1 MKPEFITSGRPVA
14 PQVRQLHEKFGVVK
28 RGDKIL
34 NDDIANVIGEK
45 WNSNRYR
52 TVVHSWRKEVFENTG
67 IWLVAM
73 PRVGYEAPTDSL
85 QVGNAARGHR
95 ASIRKFVRETRK
107 AEVVVPEKLTE
118 AERRGREFLLT
129 TGRLIIESAKPS
141 NRSAMAL
148 LAPSK
153 SDVMPQRG

>member
-1 MKPEFITSGRPVA
+1 VKPEFITNGRPVA
-14 PQVRQLHEKFGVVK
+14 PQVRQLHERFGVVK

-34 NDDIANVIGEK
+34 NEDIAKVIGEP
-45 WNSNRYR
+45 WNSTRYK
-52 TVVHSWRKEVFENTG
+52 TVVGSWRKEVFDNTG

-95 ASIRKFVRETRK
+95 SSIRKFVRETRK
-107 AEVVVPEKLTE
+107 AEVVVPDKLTE
-118 AERRGREFLLT
+118 VERRGRDFLLT
-129 TGRLIIESAKPS
+129 TGRLIVESVRPS

-153 SDVMPQRG
+153 TDTMPQRG